1 MIIEV
6 IEVMIDVVMTART
19 TSGRSGAIIMIVVM
33 IVVIGHDTATTV
45 ENVGHHVQL
54 ERESRCS

>member
-6 IEVMIDVVMTART
+6 MIHVVMTART
-19 TSGRSGAIIMIVVM
+19 TSGRSGAIMIVMIVVL
-33 IVVIGHDTATTV
+33 IVVIGHDTATV